1 MYHSI
6 SLGALLNPIEH
17 SKPKVFGFER
27 KSAAFF
33 LDEDETHSYIYFPKN
48 YLQFT
53 YFTRHEPSPHIFYFH
68 SKTQS

>member
-27 KSAAFF
+27 KSAAFS
-33 LDEDETHSYIYFPKN
+33 LDKDECAAIYISQRITFNSHISSGMN
-48 YLQFT
+48 YHLISFT
-53 YFTRHEPSPHIFYFH
+53 SI
-68 SKTQS
+68 